1 MGAPIGSGIDAYA
14 TQALLTSCTLMVPI
28 VLGTI
33 RGHCLKGNW
42 PQPPSNQE
50 KTHIKTADVGSIV
63 MPLVVQGPWT
73 YQARMD
79 AIQKESRQ
87 SFEHYFTKAMKV
99 RNWVPNELPIKEM
112 RELGHLLSPD
122 TVTMI
127 QAYLGVE
134 EYVGDYVQEGLDL
147 FHNNRVRRN
156 LQLAW
161 GMEELKHG
169 WAWELVLL
177 HSEQRTE
184 AQLNEYLEEVLSHKW
199 SMRDDHPGLETP
211 LGVLC
216 YTMVQERATYF
227 NYDEMRKR
235 IRLEYGLPE
244 KASVEERKRGHQI
257 GAAGAFQIVG
267 RDEIAH
273 HGIFLDLVRTH
284 LRYLPDETLETILKV
299 FRGFTM
305 PALDLIPNAS
315 QLEEAMRRTKLHTP
329 RKQITEVNNPILEA
343 LGLDSKRALERGVQE
358 AKKLPPGLGPEYVS
372 LSRSGEF
379 VLSTTM

>member
-1 MGAPIGSGIDAYA
+1 
-14 TQALLTSCTLMVPI
+14 
-28 VLGTI
+28 
-33 RGHCLKGNW
+33 
-42 PQPPSNQE
+42 
-50 KTHIKTADVGSIV
+50 
-63 MPLVVQGPWT
+63 MPLIVQGPWT

-87 SFEHYFTKAMKV
+87 SFENYFTKAMKV

-112 RELGHLLSPD
+112 RELGHLLTPD

-147 FHNNRVRRN
+147 FHSNRVRRN

-184 AQLNEYLEEVLSHKW
+184 AQLNEYIEDVLSHKW

-235 IRLEYGLPE
+235 IRHEYGLPE

-273 HGIFLDLVRTH
+273 HGIFLDLTRIH

-305 PALDLIPNAS
+305 PALDLIPNAAM
-315 QLEEAMRRTKLHTP
+315 LEEAMRRTKLHTP

-358 AKKLPPGLGPEYVS
+358 AKKLPPGLGPDYVS

>member
-1 MGAPIGSGIDAYA
+1 
-14 TQALLTSCTLMVPI
+14 
-28 VLGTI
+28 
-33 RGHCLKGNW
+33 
-42 PQPPSNQE
+42 
-50 KTHIKTADVGSIV
+50 

-73 YQARMD
+73 HQARLD
-79 AIQKESRQ
+79 AIDKESRV
-87 SFEHYFTKAMKV
+87 SFEGYFSKAMKV

-112 RELGHLLSPD
+112 HQLGHLLTTD

-134 EYVGDYVQEGLDL
+134 EYVGDYVQEGLEL

-169 WAWELVLL
+169 WAWELVLR
-177 HSEQRTE
+177 HSEVRTE
-184 AQLNEYLEEVLSHKW
+184 PQLHEYIEEVLSHKW
-199 SMRDDHPGLETP
+199 TMRENHPGLETP

-216 YTMVQERATYF
+216 YSMVQERATYF

-235 IRLEYGLPE
+235 IRHEYGLPV

-273 HGIFLDLVRTH
+273 HGIFLDLVRIH
-284 LRYLPDETLETILKV
+284 LRYLPDETLETIFKV

-305 PALDLIPNAS
+305 PALDLIPDS
-315 QLEEAMRRTKLHTP
+315 DMLEEAMRRTLLHTP
-329 RKQITEVNNPILEA
+329 RKQVMYVNNPILEA
-343 LGLDSKRALERGVQE
+343 LGLESKRALERGVQE

-379 VLSTTM
+379 VLSTTQAQ

>member
-1 MGAPIGSGIDAYA
+1 M
-14 TQALLTSCTLMVPI
+14 
-28 VLGTI
+28 
-33 RGHCLKGNW
+33 
-42 PQPPSNQE
+42 E
-50 KTHIKTADVGSIV
+50 KTNIETPTTSSIAV
-63 MPLVVQGPWT
+63 PLIVQGPWT
-73 YQARMD
+73 HQARRN
-79 AIQKESRQ
+79 AIQKESRE
-87 SFEHYFTKAMKV
+87 SFENYFTKAMKV
-99 RNWVPNELPIKEM
+99 RNWVPNELPAREM
-112 RELGHLLSPD
+112 HELGHLLSPD

-134 EYVGDYVQEGLDL
+134 EYVGDYVQEGLAL
-147 FHNNRVRRN
+147 FGNDRVRRN

-177 HSEQRTE
+177 HSGRRTE
-184 AQLNEYLEEVLSHKW
+184 AQLKEYVEEVLSHRW
-199 SMRDDHPGLETP
+199 SVRDSHPGLETP

-235 IRLEYGLPE
+235 IRHEYGLPE
-244 KASVEERKRGHQI
+244 RASAEERRRGHQV

-284 LRYLPDETLETILKV
+284 LRYLPDETLETLLTV

-305 PALDLIPNAS
+305 PALDLIPDADR
-315 QLEEAMRRTKLHTP
+315 LEAAMRRTGLHTP
-329 RKQITEVNNPILEA
+329 RKQVTRVNNPILEA
-343 LGLDSKRALERGVQE
+343 LGLEGKRALERGVQE
-358 AKKLPPGLGPEYVS
+358 AKKLPPGLGPEHVA

-379 VLSTTM
+379 VLTMTA

>member
-1 MGAPIGSGIDAYA
+1 
-14 TQALLTSCTLMVPI
+14 
-28 VLGTI
+28 
-33 RGHCLKGNW
+33 
-42 PQPPSNQE
+42 
-50 KTHIKTADVGSIV
+50 

-73 YQARMD
+73 HQARLD
-79 AIQKESRQ
+79 AIDKESRAR
-87 SFEHYFTKAMKV
+87 FEGYFAKAMNV
-99 RNWVPNELPIKEM
+99 RNWVPNELPIEEM
-112 RELGHLLSPD
+112 HQFGHLLTPD

-134 EYVGDYVQEGLDL
+134 EYVGDYVQEGLEL

-177 HSEQRTE
+177 HSEVRTE
-184 AQLNEYLEEVLSHKW
+184 TQLHEYIEEVLSHKW
-199 SMRDDHPGLETP
+199 TMRENHPGLETP

-216 YTMVQERATYF
+216 YSMVQERATYF

-235 IRLEYGLPE
+235 IRHEYGLSE
-244 KASVEERKRGHQI
+244 KASVEERNRGYQI

-273 HGIFLDLVRTH
+273 HGIFLDLVRIH
-284 LRYLPDETLETILKV
+284 LQYLPDETLETILKV

-305 PALDLIPNAS
+305 PALDLIPDS
-315 QLEEAMRRTKLHTP
+315 DMLKDAMRRTLLHTP
-329 RKQITEVNNPILEA
+329 RKQVMHVNNPILEA
-343 LGLDSKRALERGVQE
+343 LGLENKRALERGVQE
-358 AKKLPPGLGPEYVS
+358 AKKLPAGLGPEFVS

-379 VLSTTM
+379 VLSTVL

>member
-1 MGAPIGSGIDAYA
+1 MTAIDTGY
-14 TQALLTSCTLMVPI
+14 
-28 VLGTI
+28 G
-33 RGHCLKGNW
+33 R
-42 PQPPSNQE
+42 
-50 KTHIKTADVGSIV
+50 
-63 MPLVVQGPWT
+63 MPLIVDGPWT
-73 YQARMD
+73 YEGRTLAV
-79 AIQKESRQ
+79 QKESRQ
-87 SFEHYFTKAMKV
+87 LFENYFTKAMKV
-99 RNWVPNELPIKEM
+99 RNWVPNELPTAEM
-112 RELGHLLSPD
+112 HELGHLLSPD

-134 EYVGDYVQEGLDL
+134 EYIGDYVQGGLEL
-147 FHNNRVRRN
+147 FHDNRVRRN

-177 HSEQRTE
+177 HSERRTE
-184 AQLNEYLEEVLSHKW
+184 AQLNEYIEEVISHKW
-199 SMRDDHPGLETP
+199 TMRENHPGLDTP

-235 IRLEYGLPE
+235 IRQEYGLPE
-244 KASVEERKRGHQI
+244 RASTEERKRGHQI

-273 HGIFLDLVRTH
+273 HGVFLELVRLH
-284 LRYLPDETLETILKV
+284 LRYLPDETMETLLKV

-305 PALDLIPNAS
+305 PALDFIPDAAL
-315 QLEEAMRRTKLHTP
+315 LEEAMRRTKLHTP
-329 RKQITEVNNPILEA
+329 RKQVTEVNNPILEA

-358 AKKLPPGLGPEYVS
+358 AKKLPPGLGPEFVT

-379 VLSTTM
+379 VLSPTA

>member
-1 MGAPIGSGIDAYA
+1 MTKISTA
-14 TQALLTSCTLMVPI
+14 TLPLI
-28 VLGTI
+28 V
-33 RGHCLKGNW
+33 R
-42 PQPPSNQE
+42 
-50 KTHIKTADVGSIV
+50 
-63 MPLVVQGPWT
+63 GPWT
-73 YQARMD
+73 HQARRD
-79 AIQKESRQ
+79 AIQKESRA
-87 SFEHYFTKAMKV
+87 SFEHYFTRAMKV

-112 RELGHLLSPD
+112 HELGHRLSPD

-134 EYVGDYVQEGLDL
+134 EYVGDYVQEGLEL
-147 FHNNRVRRN
+147 FANNRVRRN

-184 AQLNEYLEEVLSHKW
+184 TQLNEYIEEVLSHRW
-199 SMRDDHPGLETP
+199 SMRDNHPGLETP

-235 IRLEYGLPE
+235 IREEYGLPE
-244 KASVEERKRGHQI
+244 RATPEERRRGHQI

-273 HGIFLDLVRTH
+273 HGIFLDLTRIH
-284 LRYLPDETLETILKV
+284 LRYLPDETLETLLKV

-305 PALDLIPNAS
+305 PALHLIPNAVD
-315 QLEEAMRRTKLHTP
+315 LEAAMRRTKLHTP
-329 RKQITEVNNPILEA
+329 RKQVTEVNNPILEA
-343 LGLDSKRALERGVQE
+343 MGLESKRALERGVQE
-358 AKKLPPGLGPEYVS
+358 AKKLPTGLGPEHVA

-379 VLSTTM
+379 VLSTTA